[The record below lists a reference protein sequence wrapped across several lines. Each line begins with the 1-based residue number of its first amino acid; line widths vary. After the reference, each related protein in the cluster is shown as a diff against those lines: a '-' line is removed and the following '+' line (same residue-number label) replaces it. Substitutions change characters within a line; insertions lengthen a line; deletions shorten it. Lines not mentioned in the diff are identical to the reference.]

1 MTEYRIEKDSLGE
14 KQVPAN
20 AYYGIQSLR
29 AAENFPI
36 SRHKAHPLWVWAIV
50 QIKRAA
56 ANVHKKLGLLDSER
70 ADAIIQA
77 CDEVLEGKFDDQFI
91 VDVYQAGAGTSQNM
105 NANEVIANRANE
117 LLGIALTD
125 RKNRR
130 IHPNDDV
137 NKSQSTNDVV
147 PCAIRL
153 AALKLLPE
161 FEAALRGLIEAL
173 EAKARE
179 FDDIVKS
186 GRTHLQDAVPVRL
199 GQEFG
204 GYADALKASLPR
216 LEMARSDMSRLGI
229 GGSAAGTGLNV
240 HPDYRRMMVEEL
252 SRQLGMDLRQA
263 PDYFSAMQSHNDSV
277 FLAQVVAGVAVEL
290 IRIANDLRLLSS
302 GPRTGLAEILLP
314 PVQPGSSIMPGKVN
328 PVMAEMLNMVCF
340 QVLGYQTAIQYAAQ
354 AGQLE
359 LNVMMPL
366 IANDLIEMLEILA
379 NAMKAFTER
388 CVKGITAY
396 PERCRWYAENSISM
410 VTVLNTYIG
419 YDKAAEVAKEAVA
432 TGKSL
437 REVILEKNLLTPE
450 ELEKLFDLRPL
461 TEPGIPKL
469 GKAGAQA

>member
-1 MTEYRIEKDSLGE
+1 MAMTEYRTEKDSLGE
-14 KQVPAN
+14 KQVPAH

-56 ANVHKKLGLLDSER
+56 ANVHKQLGLLDAER
-70 ADAIIQA
+70 ADAIVKA
-77 CDEVLEGKFDDQFI
+77 CDEVLEGKFDEHFI

-117 LLGIALTD
+117 LLGIPLTE
-125 RKNRR
+125 RKNRK

-153 AALKLLPE
+153 AALKLLPG
-161 FEAALRGLIEAL
+161 FEQALRALIEAL
-173 EAKARE
+173 EAKAKE
-179 FDDIVKS
+179 FDDIIKS

-204 GYADALKASLPR
+204 AYADALKAFLPR
-216 LEMARSDMSRLGI
+216 LEMARRDMSRLGI

-240 HPDYRRMMVEEL
+240 HPEYRRLMVEEL
-252 SRQLGMDLRQA
+252 SRHLGMELRQA

-277 FLAQVVAGVAVEL
+277 FLANVVAGVAVEL

-340 QVLGYQTAIQYAAQ
+340 QVMGYQTAIQHAAQ

-366 IANDLIEMLEILA
+366 IANDLIEMLEILT
-379 NAMKAFTER
+379 NAMRAFTER
-388 CVKGITAY
+388 CIKGITAY
-396 PERCRWYAENSISM
+396 PDRCRWYAENSISM

-437 REVILEKNLLTPE
+437 REVILEKGLLTPE
-450 ELEKLFDLRPL
+450 QLEKLFDLRPL
-461 TEPGIPKL
+461 TEPGIP
-469 GKAGAQA
+469 GKR

>member
-1 MTEYRIEKDSLGE
+1 MTDFRIEKDSLGE
-14 KQVPAN
+14 KQVPAR

-56 ANVHKKLGLLDSER
+56 ANVHKRLGLLDARR
-70 ADAIIQA
+70 ADAIVQA
-77 CDEVLEGKFDDQFI
+77 CDEVLAGKFDDQFI
-91 VDVYQAGAGTSQNM
+91 VDIYQAGAGTSQNM

-117 LLGIALTD
+117 ILGIPLTE
-125 RKNRR
+125 RKNRL

-153 AALKLLPE
+153 AALRLLPE
-161 FEAALRGLIEAL
+161 FESALRGLVDAL
-173 EAKARE
+173 GEKARE

-204 GYADALKASLPR
+204 AYADALAAFFPR
-216 LEMARSDMSRLGI
+216 LAQARSDLSRLGI

-240 HPDYRRMMVEEL
+240 HPEYRPLMVEEL
-252 SRQLGMDLRQA
+252 SRHLGMELRQA
-263 PDYFSAMQSHNDSV
+263 PDYFSAMQSHNDAV
-277 FLAQVVAGVAVEL
+277 FLANIVAGTAVEL

-366 IANDLIEMLEILA
+366 IANDLIEMLEILT
-379 NAMKAFTER
+379 NAMKVFTER
-388 CVKGITAY
+388 CVRGIIAY

-419 YDKAAEVAKEAVA
+419 YDRAAEVAKEAVA
-432 TGKSL
+432 TGKTL

-450 ELEKLFDLRPL
+450 QLEKLFDLRPL
-461 TEPGIPKL
+461 TEPGIPK
-469 GKAGAQA
+469 AG

>member
-14 KQVPAN
+14 KQVPAD

-56 ANVHKKLGLLDSER
+56 ANVHKQLGLLDAER
-70 ADAIIQA
+70 ADAIVRA
-77 CDEVLEGKFDDQFI
+77 CDEVLEGRFDAHFI

-117 LLGIALTD
+117 LLGIPLTD
-125 RKNRR
+125 RRNRR

-137 NKSQSTNDVV
+137 NRSQSTNDVV
-147 PCAIRL
+147 PCSIRL
-153 AALKLLPE
+153 AALRLLGG
-161 FEAALRGLIEAL
+161 FEEALKGLIEAL

-204 GYADALKASLPR
+204 GYADALRAFLPR
-216 LEMARSDMSRLGI
+216 LEKARSDMSRLGI

-240 HPDYRRMMVEEL
+240 PPEYRRLMVEEL
-252 SRQLGMDLRQA
+252 SRQLGFELCQA

-277 FLAQVVAGVAVEL
+277 FLASVVAGVAVEL

-328 PVMAEMLNMVCF
+328 PVMAEMLDMVCF
-340 QVLGYQTAIQYAAQ
+340 QVLGYQAAIQYAAQ

-366 IANDLIEMLEILA
+366 IANDLIEMLEILT

-388 CVKGITAY
+388 CVKGIVAY

-437 REVILEKNLLTPE
+437 RELIVEKGLLTPE
-450 ELEKLFDLRPL
+450 QIGKLFDLRPL
-461 TEPGIPKL
+461 TEPGIPKV
-469 GKAGAQA
+469 K

>member
-14 KQVPAN
+14 KQVPAD

-56 ANVHKKLGLLDSER
+56 ANVHKQLGLLDAER
-70 ADAIIQA
+70 ADAIVRA
-77 CDEVLEGKFDDQFI
+77 CDEVLEGRFDAHFI

-125 RKNRR
+125 RHNRR

-137 NKSQSTNDVV
+137 NRSQSTNDVV
-147 PCAIRL
+147 PCSIRL
-153 AALKLLPE
+153 AALRLLGG
-161 FEAALRGLIEAL
+161 FEEALKGLIEAL

-204 GYADALKASLPR
+204 GYADALKAFLPR
-216 LEMARSDMSRLGI
+216 LEKARSDMSRLGI

-240 HPDYRRMMVEEL
+240 PPEYRRLMVEEL
-252 SRQLGMDLRQA
+252 SRQLGFELRQA

-277 FLAQVVAGVAVEL
+277 FLASVVAGVAVEL

-328 PVMAEMLNMVCF
+328 PVMAEMLDMVCF
-340 QVLGYQTAIQYAAQ
+340 QVLGYQAAIQYAAQ

-366 IANDLIEMLEILA
+366 IANDLIEMLEILT

-388 CVKGITAY
+388 CVKGIVAY

-437 REVILEKNLLTPE
+437 RELIVEKGLLTPE
-450 ELEKLFDLRPL
+450 QIEKLFDLRPL
-461 TEPGIPKL
+461 TEPGIPKV
-469 GKAGAQA
+469 K